1 MAALL
6 EIDDLRVWYGD
17 LQALYGVS
25 TALDEGRVLALI
37 GANGA
42 GKSTLLSAV
51 CGLLEGRAEGA
62 VRLQGAP
69 LLGRPAE
76 ALAYEGIALVPE
88 GRMLFPS
95 LSVEENLRMGMLTRR
110 AGHWTLQR
118 VYELFPVLQ
127 EFRTRPA
134 TALSGGQQQMVA
146 IGRALLANPRL
157 LLCDE
162 ISLGLAPVIVRQ
174 IYESLQ
180 QVRAQGMAIVL
191 VEQDVQR
198 ACRMADAVCCLLKG
212 RVTLQGKADAFD
224 HARIA
229 QAYFGH

>member
-6 EIDDLRVWYGD
+6 EIDDLQVWYGD

>member
-1 MAALL
+1 MALL
-6 EIDDLRVWYGD
+6 EIDALQVWYGD

-25 TALDEGRVLALI
+25 LQLDEGQVLALI

-42 GKSTLLSAV
+42 GKSTLLASV
-51 CGLLEGRAEGA
+51 CGLLEGRASGQLRLAGA
-62 VRLQGAP
+62 S

-76 ALAYEGIALVPE
+76 AVAHEGIALVPE
-88 GRMLFPS
+88 GRMLFAS

-110 AGHWTLQR
+110 PGPWTLAR
-118 VYELFPVLQ
+118 VYELFPGLQ
-127 EFRTRPA
+127 EFRARPA
-134 TALSGGQQQMVA
+134 PALSGGQPQMVA
-146 IGRALLANPRL
+146 LGRALLANPRL

-174 IYESLQ
+174 IYESLET
-180 QVRAQGMAIVL
+180 VRAQGMSIVL

-198 ACRMADAVCCLLKG
+198 ACASADTVCCLRKG
-212 RVTLQGKADAFD
+212 RVTLQGAADAFD

>member
-62 VRLQGAP
+62 VRLHGAP

>member
-1 MAALL
+1 M
-6 EIDDLRVWYGD
+6 LRLDAVDSGYDSSQVLFG
-17 LQALYGVS
+17 L
-25 TALDEGRVLALI
+25 ALDAPARQVTSLI
-37 GANGA
+37 GRNGM
-42 GKSTLLSAV
+42 GKSTTV
-51 CGLLEGRAEGA
+51 RTVMGLLATRGGRITFDGRDLAGLA
-62 VRLQGAP
+62 PNRIARL
-69 LLGRPAE
+69 
-76 ALAYEGIALVPE
+76 GIGLVPE
-88 GRMLFPS
+88 GRRVFGS

-110 AGHWTLQR
+110 PGPWTLAR

-127 EFRTRPA
+127 EFRARPA

-174 IYESLQ
+174 IYESLET
-180 QVRAQGMAIVL
+180 VRAQGMSIVL

-198 ACRMADAVCCLLKG
+198 ACASADTVCCLRKG
-212 RVTLQGKADAFD
+212 RVTLQGAADAFD